1 MEKKRVYIVGFAP
14 SWKETKWDDM
24 DAEIWC
30 LNEFYKYA
38 KEVKNFRCTRWF
50 EIHNRESR
58 SKATPEHVAFLK
70 QCPVPLFMW
79 QRYDD
84 LPNSVKFPK
93 DEIIQF
99 FEDKGFL
106 GARYFTN
113 SISWMVGLAI
123 YEGFEEIILTGTDMA
138 TDSEYGWQRPS
149 VEYFIG
155 LAEGMGIKFSV
166 PASSDLLKC
175 TQLYGFESD
184 NRNRVWLRS
193 QVQELSKR
201 QQVAAG
207 QEIQLQHN
215 LHQTQ
220 LAQAE
225 MRGAQMAYKEI
236 LKRTQ

>member
-14 SWKETKWDDM
+14 SWVETKWDDTE
-24 DAEIWC
+24 AEVWC
-30 LNEFYKYA
+30 LNEFYKLT
-38 KEVKNFRCTRWF
+38 KEIKGFRCTRWF
-50 EIHNRESR
+50 EIHNRDSK
-58 SKATPEHVAFLK
+58 SKATPEHTAFLK

-84 LPNSVKFPK
+84 LSSSVRFPK

-113 SISWMVGLAI
+113 SISWMVALAI

-138 TDSEYGWQRPS
+138 QDSEYGWQRPS

-155 LAEGMGIKFSV
+155 LAEGLGIKFSI
-166 PASSDLLKC
+166 PLSSDLLKC

-201 QQVAAG
+201 AQVVAG
-207 QEIQLQHN
+207 QEMQLQHN
-215 LHQTQ
+215 LHQSQ
-220 LAQAE
+220 IAQAE
-225 MRGAQMAYKEI
+225 MRGAQQAYREI